1 MVPIITFVIFYISF
15 YKVLIINTVFILIYL
30 IRISN
35 TYFSSLD
42 SLNAT
47 IIISS
52 YSCLLIG
59 ITLTSAFVGY
69 MLEKG
74 KRNEFIYKKKLEF
87 QYHKGQDILG
97 NLLPSFVKN

>member
-1 MVPIITFVIFYISF
+1 MSQAMVPIITFVIFYISF
-15 YKVLIINTVFILIYL
+15 YKVLIINIIFMIMYI
-30 IRISN
+30 IRISD

-42 SLNAT
+42 ALNAA
-47 IIISS
+47 IIIAS

-74 KRNEFIYKKKLEF
+74 KRSEFIYKKKLEF
-87 QYHKGQDILG
+87 
-97 NLLPSFVKN
+97 